1 MFELGLCLLA
11 SLFVGWSIGA
21 NDAANSIGTAV
32 GARAVSL
39 RQGIV
44 IACVFGTLG
53 ALLQGHHVINTVGK
67 GIVPL
72 HLLSH
77 DQALLVAVGASF
89 SGGFWVMIATWRK
102 LPIST
107 SHSVVGA
114 VAGAGYCLGAPVKW
128 EKFGNIFL
136 CWILTPIGAA
146 LISIVVYLFLRYVFL
161 RFVPARKSAVLMRW
175 LLVLSACAVAYTWG
189 ANDVANATGIL
200 HGVLDVPSLGLAA
213 IGMFAIVI
221 GVMTLGYRV
230 VETVGGGITHLIPI
244 MAVSAQIASS
254 INVNLYTE
262 LGIPVST
269 SHSIVGAVLGV
280 GLIRKSQMVRAG
292 SLIEIAFSWFVTPFA
307 AGLIAYIGV
316 LIFK

>member
-1 MFELGLCLLA
+1 MFEIALCLLA

-32 GARAVSL
+32 GARAISL
-39 RQGIV
+39 KKGIL

-53 ALLQGHHVINTVGK
+53 AVLQGHHVIKTIGK

-72 HLLSH
+72 DQLTSE
-77 DQALLVAVGASF
+77 QALLVALGASF
-89 SGGFWVMIATWRK
+89 SGGFWVLIATWRK

-128 EKFGNIFL
+128 EKFGSIFL

-146 LISIVVYLFLRYVFL
+146 LFSIVIYYFLRYVFL
-161 RFVPARKSAVLMRW
+161 RLVPARKSTLIMRW
-175 LLVLSACAVAYTWG
+175 LLVISACAVAYTWG

-200 HGVLDVPSLGLAA
+200 HGVLQVPPIGLAA
-213 IGMFAIVI
+213 IGMFAIVVGI
-221 GVMTLGYRV
+221 TTWGYRV

-244 MAVSAQIASS
+244 MAVAAQLASAL
-254 INVNLYTE
+254 NVNVYTE

-280 GLIRKSQMVRAG
+280 GLIRKSQLVRAG

-307 AGLIAYIGV
+307 AGLIAYLGV
-316 LIFK
+316 LMFK